1 MTERDKSRFFY
12 GWIIVAISTLAL
24 VVSNGLSIGGIPVFY
39 KFVQTDLVALGSV
52 EQAKVQSVYGLA
64 PALTFLLAGF
74 LSPVAGFLLQR
85 LNAKTMLIIGCFILG
100 SGLLLYSRAT
110 SPLYVYGAHALL
122 GTSLG
127 FVGVLVNTVLI
138 STWFNRKRGLAL
150 GIVLTGTSF
159 GGAIIPAI
167 STPLIQKYGWRSA
180 MLMVSLIIWAVLFP
194 AVIFLVRNRPS
205 DIGASID
212 GVDLTPTEDVSAA
225 SPGLQGMTLAEAIAT
240 PMFWVFGVCA
250 ALIFYAIFVVSQ
262 QLNLYLQSPK
272 MGFTPEQASRVQ
284 SLLFLLSV
292 FGKFLFGWLA
302 DRFPGNRVMLVSAT
316 TMFLAT
322 LFFLYFNSTTVYLF
336 AIFFGMNYGGTFVL
350 LQLLVADYFGLKE
363 YGKILGAVT
372 VIETV
377 GGALGTFITGRIA
390 DANGGD
396 YTTAFF
402 GVTIVVGLS
411 LLMVVILNI
420 FGQRFKRP
428 MWLLPLVL
436 SPIIGALVGVIAG
449 PVFNEIFKVIS
460 GGEGVNLVLPAIGIG
475 LIIGLVAGAWSAKSV
490 RNGEA
495 TA

>member
-1 MTERDKSRFFY
+1 
-12 GWIIVAISTLAL
+12 
-24 VVSNGLSIGGIPVFY
+24 
-39 KFVQTDLVALGSV
+39 
-52 EQAKVQSVYGLA
+52 
-64 PALTFLLAGF
+64 
-74 LSPVAGFLLQR
+74 
-85 LNAKTMLIIGCFILG
+85 
-100 SGLLLYSRAT
+100 
-110 SPLYVYGAHALL
+110 
-122 GTSLG
+122 
-127 FVGVLVNTVLI
+127 
-138 STWFNRKRGLAL
+138 
-150 GIVLTGTSF
+150 
-159 GGAIIPAI
+159 
-167 STPLIQKYGWRSA
+167 

-212 GVDLTPTEDVSAA
+212 GVDLTPTEEVSAA